1 VYSDFFGSSL
11 ILTILTKIK
20 GRPFMITEK
29 ILDEHGIYKVLEQ
42 LTQDV
47 INRHKHIQQLI
58 LVGIQTGGAF
68 LAERIQ
74 SNIKRLVNYSVPI
87 GSVNIALY
95 RDDWTKISS
104 QPILQGTNITFSID
118 DKHIL
123 LIDDVIYTGRTV
135 RAAMDA
141 IFDIGRPS
149 RIELAVL
156 VDRGHRELP
165 VQPNYCG
172 KIIQTKRSQ
181 TVNVFLK
188 EHDEKDEVVLETQ

>member
-1 VYSDFFGSSL
+1 
-11 ILTILTKIK
+11 
-20 GRPFMITEK
+20 MISEK
-29 ILDEHGIYKVLEQ
+29 ILGEQGIHHVLEK

-47 INRHKHIQQLI
+47 IHRHKIIQNLI

-68 LAERIQ
+68 LADRIC
-74 SNIKRLVNYSVPI
+74 SNIKKILNYSVPI
-87 GSVNIALY
+87 GSLNIALY
-95 RDDWTKISS
+95 RDDWTKISY

-118 DKHIL
+118 DKQIL

-141 IFDIGRPS
+141 LFDIGRPGQ
-149 RIELAVL
+149 IELAVL

-172 KIIQTKRSQ
+172 KVIQTKRSQ

-188 EHDEKDEVVLETQ
+188 EHDGKDEVVLDTQ

>member
-1 VYSDFFGSSL
+1 
-11 ILTILTKIK
+11 
-20 GRPFMITEK
+20 MITEK